1 MFKKRFLSSLC
12 RELVKLNSK
21 RTNSL
26 VQKWGK
32 DLNKYL
38 SQENTNKHMKRC
50 SASLII
56 REMEIKTAVR
66 YHLITFRVAN

>member
-1 MFKKRFLSSLC
+1 MFKKRFLPSLC
-12 RELVKLNSK
+12 KELVKLNSK

-38 SQENTNKHMKRC
+38 SQKDTNKHMKRC

-66 YHLITFRVAN
+66 YHLITFRVAI